1 MSWHRARCCSTQRD
15 MGRSAARRLFVCLVV
30 SGLLVAGE
38 TRAQDADPWFGH
50 DKVLHLTV
58 SAGLAAGGYTAGAFA
73 FDARY
78 EALLAGGG
86 LALAAGTAKE
96 VADLA
101 GWGHASWRDFTWDV
115 IGTALGL
122 GLTWGLDLAVRGVD
136 RAHPALGSQPHALVV
151 RF

>member
-1 MSWHRARCCSTQRD
+1 MARSTVRV
-15 MGRSAARRLFVCLVV
+15 SAVCA
-30 SGLLVAGE
+30 LVASVVFAPAV
-38 TRAQDADPWFGH
+38 RAEDADPWLGR
-50 DKVLHLTV
+50 DKALHFAA
-58 SAGLAAGGYTAGAFA
+58 SAGLAAGGYTAGVMA

-78 EALLAGGG
+78 EALVAGGG

-122 GLTWGLDLAVRGVD
+122 GLTWGLDLAIRGVD
-136 RAHPALGSQPHALVV
+136 RAHPALGSQPHALVI